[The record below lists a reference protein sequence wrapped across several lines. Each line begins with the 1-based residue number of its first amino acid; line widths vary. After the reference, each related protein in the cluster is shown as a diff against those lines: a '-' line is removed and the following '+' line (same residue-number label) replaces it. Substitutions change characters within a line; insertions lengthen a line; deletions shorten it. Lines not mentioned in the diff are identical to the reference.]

1 MFSSSTGP
9 IVGGDGRVG
18 AGPASGGTSVKSSGD
33 WSTGDWSISRSAAA
47 RLRLVASPPPL
58 RLRRRFVFTPSPS
71 ARVHNTPGVED
82 EPVPPPSRSET
93 SLRDHNTPFVSG
105 RAGWKLLV
113 FCRTSSRGPAFST
126 ADASIST
133 PPSPSSASPCSPFTG
148 FEPTTSPS
156 SDASPPAPSV
166 SVDWLTSTRVP
177 ATSVATRTYDPAL
190 NRASGSSRSSGA
202 SRNHWKTFWKTSGAV
217 SDRVSA
223 VRATAAVNAPP
234 TNAPTP
240 SSPSTS
246 FVLVSSL

>member
-9 IVGGDGRVG
+9 IVGEDGRVG

-33 WSTGDWSISRSAAA
+33 WSTSRSAAA

-82 EPVPPPSRSET
+82 EPVPPTSRSES

-126 ADASIST
+126 AAASIST
-133 PPSPSSASPCSPFTG
+133 PPSPSPASPVSPFTG
-148 FEPTTSPS
+148 LEPTTSA
-156 SDASPPAPSV
+156 SDASPPSPSV
-166 SVDWLTSTRVP
+166 FSVDWLTSTRVP
-177 ATSVATRTYDPAL
+177 ATSAATRTYAPAL

-202 SRNHWKTFWKTSGAV
+202 SRNHWKTFWKTPGAV
-217 SDRVSA
+217 SDRTSA

-240 SSPSTS
+240 SSPFTS
-246 FVLVSSL
+246 KASFVSSL